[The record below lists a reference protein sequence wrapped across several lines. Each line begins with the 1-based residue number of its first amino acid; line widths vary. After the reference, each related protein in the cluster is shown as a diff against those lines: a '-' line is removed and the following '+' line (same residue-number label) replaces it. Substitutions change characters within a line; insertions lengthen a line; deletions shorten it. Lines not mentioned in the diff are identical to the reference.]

1 LKQKQKPYNLYCFYQ
16 LLQETIMTLPIQNI
30 PGSKR
35 CSDSQQQPARRQRQN
50 ADSISSSSV
59 ECPTLPLEI
68 WEMVAFYVQDS
79 DLNNLS
85 QVSLS
90 CKQAALAT
98 KNIREMDVTLQEV
111 QTLNNLTP
119 ESPEELS
126 SAMDLYRDFL
136 YSVSTDPWSSISIRA
151 DAMERLHQTLT
162 ALSTDQA
169 SRELLEVRQECYKQI
184 HANKTSCKKIV
195 HRYNSKKIEF
205 ILKAFDLIFPAT
217 NHPQKAIG
225 LVLKGA
231 AEVGCSSV
239 LDALIN
245 NKAIAKEDLNTALYL
260 ASNSGELD
268 AVVSIIEAHALDPI
282 ILSLAIQQ
290 AASHG
295 HIAVM
300 RALLAKVTISPDAR
314 GQALLDASCNGHVH
328 IAIALLANGPI
339 PRDYKECALR
349 VARVQK
355 HRELVTLFQLHLKWE
370 PEHLKG

>member
-1 LKQKQKPYNLYCFYQ
+1 MKQKQKPYNLSCFYQ
-16 LLQETIMTLPIQNI
+16 SRQETIMTLPVQNI

-59 ECPTLPLEI
+59 ECQTLPLEI
-68 WEMVAFYVQDS
+68 WEMLAFYVQDP

-98 KNIREMDVTLQEV
+98 KNIREMDLTLQEV

-119 ESPEELS
+119 ESPEEMS

-136 YSVSTDPWSSISIRA
+136 YSVSTDPGSISIRA

-245 NKAIAKEDLNTALYL
+245 NKAIAEDDLHQALIL
-260 ASNSGELD
+260 ASNNGELD
-268 AVVSIIEAHALDPI
+268 AVVSIIEAHALDPMT
-282 ILSLAIQQ
+282 LSLAIRH

-295 HIAVM
+295 HLAVM
-300 RALLAKVTISPDAR
+300 NALLAKVTISPDSR
-314 GQALLDASCNGHVH
+314 GQALLDASCKGHVH

-339 PRDYKECALR
+339 PRDDKEFALH
-349 VARVQK
+349 VAKVQK